1 MRKALSVFV
10 LCATLLVL
18 ASCGNNP
25 RAFLRIVHAAPGA
38 PGTTPTTP
46 SIDVSIDGNKVLSS
60 VAYSTGSN
68 YFTVTPGS
76 RHLQMNISGDKT
88 FFIDTTIN
96 LATKTYTTMTVVG
109 EFGTPAP
116 PLPLP
121 PAPSIVTSADDH
133 GAPAAG
139 QVKIRVMQA
148 LVGYPAPLP
157 PAVPSPVDVYITT
170 FGAFLNGNPPTPTL
184 PSVNFQ
190 TTTAYVSN
198 AVGDLQIRVV
208 APAGCGISVVPCN
221 PDNNVLI
228 DSGKIT
234 FTDKKQL
241 RTYVLSDQAPP
252 SAQFQGFLLS
262 DLN

>member
-10 LCATLLVL
+10 LGATLLIL

-25 RAFLRIVHAAPGA
+25 RAFLRIVHAAPGM
-38 PGTTPTTP
+38 TTTP
-46 SIDVSIDGNKVLSS
+46 SVDVSIDGNKVLSN
-60 VAYSTGSN
+60 VAYATGSN

-76 RHLQMNISGDKT
+76 RHFQVNVTGSKT
-88 FFIDTTIN
+88 FVIDTTIN
-96 LATKTYTTMTVVG
+96 LTTKTYTTMTLDGIVDS
-109 EFGTPAP
+109 TPST
-116 PLPLP
+116 L
-121 PAPSIVTSADDH
+121 SIVTTTDDH

-139 QVKIRVMQA
+139 QVKIRVMNA
-148 LVGYPAPLP
+148 AVGFVTTPPPQPTPPAP
-157 PAVPSPVDVYITT
+157 PAPVDVYITT
-170 FGAFLNGNPPTPTL
+170 FGTLLNGNPPTPTL
-184 PSVNFQ
+184 PGVSFQ
-190 TTTAYVSN
+190 TTTAYVSK

-208 APAGCGISVVPCN
+208 GPAGCGDPVIFPACN
-221 PDNNVLI
+221 PDLNIII